1 MSRDN
6 KSVFE
11 KMNLDNQR
19 RVSQQKMK
27 LEMKETQQE
36 NLRKNVLIN
45 NKSTKIIAE
54 KFKKEFLNVL

>member
-1 MSRDN
+1 
-6 KSVFE
+6 
-11 KMNLDNQR
+11 
-19 RVSQQKMK
+19 MK

>member
-1 MSRDN
+1 MSKDN

-36 NLRKNVLIN
+36 NLRKNVSIN